1 MTGRYLPIYSLI
13 MVGLYVL
20 LTALDAKHVLLMN
33 FVHLIKEEIDM
44 IPLIEKSTLI
54 TSLQTGGLG
63 IIIGGIFA
71 IFGYKPP
78 SPDNLAGILG
88 IVGIY
93 VGWLLVGHFIK

>member
-1 MTGRYLPIYSLI
+1 

-20 LTALDAKHVLLMN
+20 LIDLDVRHALLLN

-44 IPLIEKSTLI
+44 ISLIEKSTLI

-71 IFGYKPP
+71 LFGFKPP

-93 VGWLLVGHFIK
+93 AGFVLAGYFVK